1 MQILPVLDLKHGRA
15 VRAIAGRRAEYQ
27 PLTGPAGSQPLDVA
41 HDYRDRFGLDALY
54 LADLDAIAGAEPAWS
69 VYASLHAA
77 GFTLW
82 LDAGVRH
89 PEQADAL
96 AAVGITRI
104 IAGLETLAGPDALAA
119 MVTIL
124 ADRLVFSL
132 DLRDGEPIVAA
143 STWQGSTAGSIADE
157 AIALGVRRLLVLDL
171 SRIGR
176 GEGTGTEPLLAA
188 IHQAHPAVELLAG
201 GGVRS
206 RADLERLQQRGVSA
220 VLLGSAL
227 QEGSFALSWRETRS
241 GMG

>member
-96 AAVGITRI
+96 AAFGVTRI

-119 MVTIL
+119 MATIL

-143 STWQGSTAGSIADE
+143 WTWQGSTAGSIADE

-206 RADLERLQQRGVSA
+206 RADLERLQQLGVSA